1 MSTWVDNQQ
10 RPRSTLEIDADT
22 IGHDLAHGWS
32 HYLRGTRPSGD
43 SAAVNSGEA
52 ARQDT
57 GTGDAGNDDDEYL
70 SALEATGADEFEA
83 ATPVPGGQGQAQGD
97 ENGTGKGHCKLRDG
111 RSAGPEP
118 APGNKMGTFQN
129 VLRFDD
135 VTKESQRRVSA
146 ND

>member
-97 ENGTGKGHCKLRDG
+97 ADETGG
-111 RSAGPEP
+111 RELGDLVAAAGVSGSADSLDE
-118 APGNKMGTFQN
+118 ASD
-129 VLRFDD
+129 VLEREATPF
-135 VTKESQRRVSA
+135 
-146 ND
+146 